1 MKNCFL
7 FFILFSLMSF
17 SQNVSLSGYLE
28 DLETGESLIGAN
40 VLIKELNIG
49 CSTNNYGFF
58 SLTIPKGEYTIIC
71 SYIGYDNIN
80 RKIIINKDKS
90 EKFKLSPSSFQIDEV
105 TISTKKEDYN
115 IKSSDLGNVELEVK
129 KLEKLPVLMGEKDIL
144 KTLQL
149 LPGVQSG
156 VREVLV
162 FMLEEEDLIKI

>member
-1 MKNCFL
+1 
-7 FFILFSLMSF
+7 MSF

-90 EKFKLSPSSFQIDEV
+90 EKFKLSPLLFKLMKLQSVQ
-105 TISTKKEDYN
+105 KKK
-115 IKSSDLGNVELEVK
+115 IT
-129 KLEKLPVLMGEKDIL
+129 IL
-144 KTLQL
+144 K
-149 LPGVQSG
+149 
-156 VREVLV
+156 VL
-162 FMLEEEDLIKI
+162 I

>member
-58 SLTIPKGEYTIIC
+58 P
-71 SYIGYDNIN
+71 
-80 RKIIINKDKS
+80 
-90 EKFKLSPSSFQIDEV
+90 
-105 TISTKKEDYN
+105 
-115 IKSSDLGNVELEVK
+115 
-129 KLEKLPVLMGEKDIL
+129 
-144 KTLQL
+144 
-149 LPGVQSG
+149 
-156 VREVLV
+156 
-162 FMLEEEDLIKI
+162 